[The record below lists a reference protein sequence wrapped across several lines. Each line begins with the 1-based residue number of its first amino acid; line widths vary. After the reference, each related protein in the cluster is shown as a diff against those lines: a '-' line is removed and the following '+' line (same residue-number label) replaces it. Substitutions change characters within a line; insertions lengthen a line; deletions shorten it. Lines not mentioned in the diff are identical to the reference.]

1 MLLDKTLYVEL
12 YQLVKPRILQ
22 TPCHC
27 RFVSTTSAINRG
39 LKASRGGSGSVSGRR
54 DGGRDERRPSR
65 DGPNRSARDTTGKF
79 IRSERGVD
87 DSRRPARDVDRR
99 PSFDENS
106 ARRPY
111 GEDKRR
117 SNSGFAS
124 AGSERGERR
133 TRAPYGDASRG
144 ADARSS
150 QRRTRFDTSTL
161 TSAAPSAFGR
171 GRASSRD
178 DDGGRRGGSGVKYGE
193 RGSRPSTSTAPSAFT
208 RNREASRDDQRGDRG
223 GQDLEYEDHRIRS
236 RTSSF
241 AAASATAPSAF
252 SRKRAGFREEADT
265 GSGRDRV
272 RSEYGQRDS
281 RMPTSTSGSS
291 SFGRPRREDRDHM
304 SPAPRSAGS
313 SFGRDRAPST
323 PHDSFSSR
331 SSPARNAQ
339 RSSQED
345 AATVQLNEA
354 FTTVRQ
360 IAESVGAIQSIE
372 SNSLVPRPSKL
383 APLVADARQKI
394 AELNEQFPET
404 SLGDRGSP
412 KKEVVFYL
420 RRVLE
425 AKGLFRRQQTVES
438 LISGGGGAE
447 GTMVVE
453 MPGHS
458 FMLVTKGDKSG
469 STERHMG
476 RRDANERRREDASTT
491 WQSKNEDRGLEDVD
505 AAERTSKQE
514 SNTSDPAMLDLRR
527 IRELLWA
534 LRAPARNAT
543 TTEEKEASVTPD
555 QSDEKVVEIRGLL
568 VKLGFFRHM
577 DVAAMQR
584 VSGVV
589 KKGNGGFRLVT
600 ERTKSGAVERVVFR
614 SKADSADVFELGF
627 WKPVSSRSDNAST
640 SGRSPQRPDQ
650 SEAERSVPEESVLA
664 EMNEALEVE
673 TPRVLGPTKHD
684 EPVELETTPT
694 TEDDGDHP
702 VSVPYTTAASEF
714 IYGTN
719 VVLAAL
725 RTNRRKLYRLHIH
738 PRLFGREGASRD
750 IISLAEEAGV
760 PIGRNAE
767 LRLLD
772 KLSDSRPHNGVV
784 LEASRLPAPP
794 VLAMGTPDQENNN
807 IPLVLATQSAEDTAV
822 NGAPASLPL
831 QQTRRHPFILML
843 DGIVDPGNV
852 GNILR
857 TAHFYGADAVAIAT
871 ATCCSL
877 TSAVLAKASSGACEA
892 VPLLALPR
900 PSSFVV
906 DSAKAGWQVYAAV
919 APDAGDVVSAKE
931 VVTRASTSG
940 VAAESPLRTEPI
952 ILMLG
957 AEGEG
962 LRANLTRQADCLV
975 SIEREGSGE
984 RAVDV
989 GVDSLNVSVAAGVL
1003 MEAFLRRPQMES
1015 GIETAEG
1022 SEAPAEA
1029 VAGGGLGF

>member
-1 MLLDKTLYVEL
+1 M
-12 YQLVKPRILQ
+12 
-22 TPCHC
+22 
-27 RFVSTTSAINRG
+27 ST
-39 LKASRGGSGSVSGRR
+39 
-54 DGGRDERRPSR
+54 
-65 DGPNRSARDTTGKF
+65 
-79 IRSERGVD
+79 
-87 DSRRPARDVDRR
+87 
-99 PSFDENS
+99 
-106 ARRPY
+106 
-111 GEDKRR
+111 
-117 SNSGFAS
+117 
-124 AGSERGERR
+124 
-133 TRAPYGDASRG
+133 
-144 ADARSS
+144 
-150 QRRTRFDTSTL
+150 
-161 TSAAPSAFGR
+161 
-171 GRASSRD
+171 
-178 DDGGRRGGSGVKYGE
+178 
-193 RGSRPSTSTAPSAFT
+193 
-208 RNREASRDDQRGDRG
+208 
-223 GQDLEYEDHRIRS
+223 
-236 RTSSF
+236 
-241 AAASATAPSAF
+241 
-252 SRKRAGFREEADT
+252 
-265 GSGRDRV
+265 
-272 RSEYGQRDS
+272 
-281 RMPTSTSGSS
+281 
-291 SFGRPRREDRDHM
+291 
-304 SPAPRSAGS
+304 APRSAGS

-345 AATVQLNEA
+345 AATAQLNEA

-425 AKGLFRRQQTVES
+425 AKGLFRRQQTGES
-438 LISGGGGAE
+438 LTSGGGGAE
-447 GTMVVE
+447 ETMVVE

-458 FMLVTKGDKSG
+458 FMLVTKGEKSG
-469 STERHMG
+469 STERHVG
-476 RRDANERRREDASTT
+476 RRDANERRREDSSTI
-491 WQSKNEDRGLEDVD
+491 WQSKNEDRGLKDID
-505 AAERTSKQE
+505 TAERTSKQE

-600 ERTKSGAVERVVFR
+600 QRTKNGAVERVVFR

-640 SGRSPQRPDQ
+640 SERSPPRADQ
-650 SEAERSVPEESVLA
+650 SEAERKVPEESVLA

-684 EPVELETTPT
+684 EPVESKTTSP

-719 VVLAAL
+719 VILAAL
-725 RTNRRKLYRLHIH
+725 RTKRRQPYRLHIH
-738 PRLFGREGASRD
+738 QRLFSREGASRD
-750 IISLAEEAGV
+750 ILSLAEDAGL
-760 PIGRNAE
+760 PIERNAE

-772 KLSDSRPHNGVV
+772 KMSDSRPHNGVV

-794 VLAMGTPDQENNN
+794 VLAMGTPDEESNS

-822 NGAPASLPL
+822 NGAPTSLPL
-831 QQTRRHPFILML
+831 QQTRRRPFILML

-857 TAHFYGADAVAIAT
+857 TAHFYGADAVAVAT

-906 DSAKAGWQVYAAV
+906 DSAKAGWRIYAAV
-919 APDAGDVVSAKE
+919 APDAADVVSVKE

-940 VAAESPLRTEPI
+940 VAAGSPLHTEPV

-962 LRANLTRQADCLV
+962 LRANLIRQADCLV

-1015 GIETAEG
+1015 DIVTAEET
-1022 SEAPAEA
+1022 EAPAEA
-1029 VAGGGLGF
+1029 VAVGGLGF